1 MKTLHIK
8 NRLAPALVLMLVAG
22 CGDNGGI
29 AANPPGPVVVDAFE
43 FVSAIVRGGGLDT
56 AEPQDID
63 NLSLT
68 TSDTDEPDPR
78 V

>member
-1 MKTLHIK
+1 MKTLHMLS
-8 NRLAPALVLMLVAG
+8 RLAAALALLLVAG

-29 AANPPGPVVVDAFE
+29 GANPPAPVVVDAFE
-43 FVSAIVRGGGLDT
+43 FVSAIVNGGGLDT
-56 AEPQDID
+56 AEPQAID
-63 NLSLT
+63 NISLT